1 MNNGVSNI
9 FKKPL
14 YVIVDHLTGTIDC
27 IVDLFELHYTKISS
41 DSANV
46 ENWLFV
52 TTIGLGVLFLAVL
65 GAKKRWISIV
75 SLITCIIFSMQEK
88 IINTVNT
95 LASNKYPFLIK
106 LSNTIKKLEQWHLL
120 IISIIVSTIVGYF
133 FTKLM
138 YIAVFILYAVIA
150 FVLYLKYG
158 DKIDALSKEF
168 PKEGIMKYINS
179 PVFILCLL
187 VIVFFCI
194 KEIMISFIFAA
205 VGTMLIALI
214 VENIVMKEEKPIKKF
229 FKELKTFNVKNSMMF
244 VYWGIASAIFVLIQF
259 KVPQKLKQKMGKE
272 KVLTKYSIPEKAYL

>member
-1 MNNGVSNI
+1 MNKNMANI
-9 FKKPL
+9 FRKPI

-41 DSANV
+41 DSANI

-52 TTIGLGVLFLAVL
+52 AAIGFGVLFLAVL

-75 SLITCIIFSMQEK
+75 SLLTCIIFSMQEK
-88 IINTVNT
+88 IIKTIIT
-95 LASNKYPFLIK
+95 LASNEYKFLIK
-106 LSNTIKKLEQWHLL
+106 LSDAIKKLEQWHLL
-120 IISIIVSTIVGYF
+120 VISIIVSTVVGYF

-138 YIAVFILYAVIA
+138 YIAVFVLYAVIA
-150 FVLYLKYG
+150 FILYLKYG
-158 DKIDALSKEF
+158 DAIDDLAKDL
-168 PKEGIMKYINS
+168 PKDGIMKYINS

-187 VIVFFCI
+187 VIAFFCI

-205 VGTMLIALI
+205 VGTMLSALL

-244 VYWGIASAIFVLIQF
+244 IYWSIASTIFVLIQL
-259 KVPQKLKQKMGKE
+259 KVPQKFKQKMCKE
-272 KVLTKYSIPEKAYL
+272 NVITEYSLPEKAYL